1 MSEELF
7 ADGIGEISFEHG
19 IFRID
24 LVSISATKRD
34 KDNKPV
40 LEFKQRIVMPPDG
53 FLHSFTSMERVIK
66 RLVDAGAIKRA
77 EPHKDTEKTTTDEVK
92 PPSFS

>member
-1 MSEELF
+1 MNEEVF

-19 IFRID
+19 VFRID

-34 KDNKPV
+34 KENKPV
-40 LEFKQRIVMPPDG
+40 LEFKQRILMPPDG
-53 FLHSFTSMERVIK
+53 FLRSFSSMERIIK

-77 EPHKDTEKTTTDEVK
+77 EPQKEAEKTTTDEVK

>member
-1 MSEELF
+1 MSEEVF

-19 IFRID
+19 VFRID
-24 LVSISATKRD
+24 LVSISATKKG

-40 LEFKQRIVMPPDG
+40 LQFKQRIVMPPDG
-53 FLHSFTSMERVIK
+53 FLRSFASMERVIK

-77 EPHKDTEKTTTDEVK
+77 EPQKETEKKATDEVS